1 MEETILKANSMED
14 AINGTFTEGTP
25 TEEQPL
31 ENKFTTQE
39 TETDTENKLETTT
52 TQETQTTTETEVET
66 TELPANIEIKTIEE
80 NIEQQQQLTQEP
92 VIQEKIVEKPI
103 EFKDE
108 HAEKLYTAL
117 TTGGEEAEKQL
128 LAYLSK
134 KHTDYNTM
142 PTVDVLRAKIQ
153 LEKPHWDSDDI
164 QAEVESRYGSENLT
178 KYDLSLIDKEDEP
191 DRYEK
196 AENYN
201 KEVDRLLKLRERDAK
216 DARVFLESTK
226 QTIELPTIKKEEL
239 QVPQK
244 TQAEIDAERLQWDT
258 QVEAQMADFSGIK
271 VKVGNEE
278 ITYKFTDE
286 EKSTQTDYMKRADIP
301 TLFKDLGWVKEDG
314 TDNILKIAED
324 VQKLKDFNK
333 IISSIGTSIKTANK
347 KEIIAKDIKNIDL
360 DNKTNT
366 VDSPKRDVG
375 DYILSL

>member
-31 ENKFTTQE
+31 ENTFVSEEVKEEIIEEVKEEIKEEIVNEEFTT
-39 TETDTENKLETTT
+39 
-52 TQETQTTTETEVET
+52 
-66 TELPANIEIKTIEE
+66 NIEIKEIIEE
-80 NIEQQQQLTQEP
+80 EVKQEP
-92 VIQEKIVEKPI
+92 IIQEKIVEKPI

-134 KHTDYNTM
+134 KHTDYGTM
-142 PTVDVLRAKIQ
+142 STVDVLRAKIQ
-153 LEKPHWDSDDI
+153 LEKPHWDADDI
-164 QAEVESRYGSENLT
+164 QAEIESRYGGENLS

-191 DRYEK
+191 ERYEK
-196 AENYN
+196 LENYN
-201 KEVDRLLKLRERDAK
+201 KEVDKLLKLRERDAK

-226 QTIELPTIKKEEL
+226 QTIELPTIKKEEA
-239 QVPQK
+239 VIPQK
-244 TQAEIDAERLQWDT
+244 TQAQIEAEKKQWDE
-258 QVEAQMADFSGIK
+258 QVETEMTNFSGIK

-278 ITYKFTDE
+278 ITYKFTDDDKASQVE
-286 EKSTQTDYMKRADIP
+286 YMKNTDIP

-347 KEIIAKDIKNIDL
+347 KELIAKDIKNIDL
-360 DNKTNT
+360 ENKTTT
-366 VDSPKRDVG
+366 VDAPKRDVG